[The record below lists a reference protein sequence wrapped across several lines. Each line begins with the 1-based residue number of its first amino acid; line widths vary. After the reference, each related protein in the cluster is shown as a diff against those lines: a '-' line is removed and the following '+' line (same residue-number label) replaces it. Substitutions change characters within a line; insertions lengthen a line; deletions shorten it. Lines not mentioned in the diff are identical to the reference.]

1 MYRELY
7 FFYLPQPY
15 NEHIRSYILR
25 NYIQS
30 KLIQYS
36 LRAFIVLRGIV
47 LSNI

>member
-1 MYRELY
+1 MRVTYNCRMNDILA
-7 FFYLPQPY
+7 FQLHASYL
-15 NEHIRSYILR
+15 
-25 NYIQS
+25 YIQS